1 MGLRE
6 DLETLLGQFPYSKET
21 ANLHF
26 LLSGVLARYPKPSG
40 ETVRVRGCVALYRN
54 GNGRISW
61 CLRGDNDDSDSVMK
75 SDVTDMFA
83 TGTELAFRFITAD
96 VPLPEA
102 PAEVEAE
109 CEATP

>member
-6 DLETLLGQFPYSKET
+6 DLEQAVKDVSKGGGDAVALRALREI
-21 ANLHF
+21 
-26 LLSGVLARYPKPSG
+26 LARYPKPSG
-40 ETVRVRGCVALYRN
+40 ETVRVRVAVIALNEETWAAHGHPAMCDVNSINYCREMN
-54 GNGRISW
+54 ESDGGR
-61 CLRGDNDDSDSVMK
+61 
-75 SDVTDMFA
+75 VT
-83 TGTELAFRFITAD
+83 FITAD